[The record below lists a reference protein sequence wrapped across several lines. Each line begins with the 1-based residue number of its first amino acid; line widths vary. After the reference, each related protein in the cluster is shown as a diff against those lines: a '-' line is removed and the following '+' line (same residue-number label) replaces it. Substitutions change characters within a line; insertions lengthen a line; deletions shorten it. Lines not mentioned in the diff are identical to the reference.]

1 VETEQFIADQRTAIE
16 AAFQKLSLIS
26 ETDAAHKRGNAWSK
40 KEIIGHLI
48 DSAANNHQRFVRA
61 QFTTELIGTGY
72 EQDDWVKAQH
82 YQAAD
87 WQNLLH
93 LWRSYNLHLLHVISC
108 IPGEQLHLPRRQHN
122 VHLIGF
128 RPHGEGEPATLDFL
142 VRDYYAHLYHHLE
155 AALRAG

>member
-1 VETEQFIADQRTAIE
+1 MEQFIAEQRGAIE
-16 AAFQKLSLIS
+16 AAYQKLQTIS
-26 ETDAAHKRGNAWSK
+26 GGEAARKTGNKWSK

-61 QFTTELIGTGY
+61 QFSTDLVSSGY
-72 EQDDWVKAQH
+72 DQDKWVTVQQ
-82 YQAAD
+82 YQTAD
-87 WQNLLH
+87 WQNLLG
-93 LWRSYNLHLLHVISC
+93 LWLNYNLHLLHVIANMSR
-108 IPGEQLHLPRRQHN
+108 EQLQQPRRQHN

-155 AALRAG
+155 AALRTE